1 MAKEFTLKGII
12 SFIDQGATQT
22 IKKVDESVVKMGKHT
37 QKIGAGMRQVNQGL
51 LVVGAGGAIAA
62 AGFAKAI
69 KTSAVFE
76 QQMARVG
83 ALSRATD
90 QEMTLLTTTAKRLGA
105 TTEFTAT
112 QAGQGLEFLSL
123 AGFKAQDSIS
133 VLPTI
138 LDTAAA
144 GAMDLGRASDIVTDS
159 MSALGTAFQSKFNTP
174 VKKATRLADIMAL
187 TQAKSN
193 TNIEQLG
200 EAIKFGG
207 GALSG
212 FGVPLTQIIAGM
224 GKLADAGLKGSL
236 GGTALTNMF
245 NKLVKP
251 SGKVKGI
258 MKLLGV
264 NMEKLPLQDMPKLVG
279 VLSGALNKLK
289 DPNQKAMIATQLF
302 GARGIR
308 AYNALANAGEKS
320 LRKLTGELD
329 ASAGSAKQIAD
340 RQRATFMGQVKSFQS
355 AVEGIM
361 IEIGDFF
368 TKSEDQVLP
377 AFRNVV
383 KFLQNLGAAFQFV
396 NMGAKEQ
403 KKAFAGMSEGAKG
416 LISFAEGFK
425 EGISEAFTTIK
436 EAFTGIRGF
445 LDSILPPGK
454 EGTKMF
460 GKMIAKF
467 SLLAAA
473 LAPVLIGFVGL
484 SFAIGS
490 ISSGILGLGKVVSGS
505 FGLLKM
511 FGSGLWKVVSLVKHA
526 GLVFTKMGSVLAWFG
541 PKLLMVGGILKGALI
556 TGFIAAKGAVI
567 SLGTAIAAT
576 PIGWIIGGIVA
587 LVAAG
592 YLLWKHW
599 DAVTGFIKS
608 AWEGVTNTFMFFVD
622 WIKSAGIGEIIVKS
636 LLFPIR
642 AALTPLAELMKF
654 IAGSSIAKGILGEEK
669 AGFLKKFAETVSLIP
684 DEQDLKVTKPSG
696 AMVEETPLMMIPPKS
711 PTVEAEELNQQRLES
726 TRLSQPPSAS
736 QPLML
741 QQDQAPIDLTIE
753 NIMTMDGEV
762 VSRKMTKKAINNS
775 ERAGMNAKNPKNR
788 QVLNNG
794 QFAPGFTR

>member
-12 SFIDQGATQT
+12 SFIDNNATQT
-22 IKKVDESVVKMGKHT
+22 IKKVDAEVTRLGKNT
-37 QKIGAGMRQVNQGL
+37 QKIGQGMQQMNQGL
-51 LVVGAGGAIAA
+51 LVVGAGGAVAA

-69 KTSAVFE
+69 QTSAVFE

-90 QEMTLLTTTAKRLGA
+90 EEMSLLTNTAKRLGA

-123 AGFKAQDSIS
+123 AGFKAQDSVS

-144 GAMDLGRASDIVTDS
+144 GALDLGRASDIVTDS

-174 VKKATRLADIMAL
+174 VEKATRLADIMAL

-251 SGKVKGI
+251 TGKVKGV

-279 VLSGALNKLK
+279 VLSTALNKLK
-289 DPNQKAMIATQLF
+289 DPNQKALIATELF

-320 LRKLTGELD
+320 LRQLTKALD
-329 ASAGSAKQIAD
+329 ESEGSAKKIAD

-361 IEIGDFF
+361 IEVGNFF
-368 TKSEDQVLP
+368 TQSEDQVLP
-377 AFRNVV
+377 AFKGLVSY
-383 KFLQNLGAAFQFV
+383 LQQLGAAFQFV
-396 NMGAKEQ
+396 NMNAKDQQ
-403 KKAFAGMSEGAKG
+403 KALAGMQPEVKN
-416 LISFAEGFK
+416 LIQFAQGFK
-425 EGISEAFTTIK
+425 EGIGEAFDVIK
-436 EAFTGIRGF
+436 ETFVGIRGF
-445 LDSILPPGK
+445 LKDILPPGE
-454 EGTKMF
+454 EGLKMF

-467 SLLAAA
+467 GVLLAAA
-473 LAPVLIGFVGL
+473 SPLILGFVAF
-484 SFAIGS
+484 SFALSSVTGGLLGVFNILSGS
-490 ISSGILGLGKVVSGS
+490 IGILKNVGMIIFKVTNMGKL
-505 FGLLKM
+505 FGLM
-511 FGSGLWKVVSLVKHA
+511 W
-526 GLVFTKMGSVLAWFG
+526 TKLGAIATWFG
-541 PKLLMVGGILKGALI
+541 PKILMLGGILKGALV
-556 TGFIAAKGAVI
+556 T
-567 SLGTAIAAT
+567 
-576 PIGWIIGGIVA
+576 A
-587 LVAAG
+587 LVAVKGAFIKLGAAILATPVGWIVGGIALLIGAG
-592 YLLWKHW
+592 WLLWKNW
-599 DAVTGFIKS
+599 DKVTSLISG
-608 AWEGVTNTFMFFVD
+608 AWEGVMSTFQFFVN
-622 WIKSAGIGEIIVKS
+622 WIKTANIGEIILKTILS
-636 LLFPIR
+636 PIR
-642 AALTPLAELMKF
+642 AALTPIMELIRF
-654 IAGSSIAKGILGEEK
+654 IANSKIAKGLLGEQK
-669 AGFLKKFAETVSLIP
+669 AGFLKNFAEAVSLIP
-684 DEQDLKVTKPSG
+684 REQQLSVQ
-696 AMVEETPLMMIPPKS
+696 APKS
-711 PTVEAEELNQQRLES
+711 QAVAAEELSEAKVEQK
-726 TRLSQPPSAS
+726 RLSQPASAE
-736 QPLML
+736 QLVMPAAE
-741 QQDQAPIDLTIE
+741 QAPIDLTIE

-794 QFAPGFTR
+794 QFAAGFAR